1 MEGLADLHTHTTYSD
16 GHHSPL
22 ELLQKAKEAG
32 ISILGIADHDSV
44 GALEEAVEIGRT
56 MGIEV
61 VPGMELSATS
71 PEGEIHVLGYF
82 MDYRSPQLNE
92 ALAIFR
98 QKRIERVERIVGKLN
113 RMKIPLTVES
123 VLAEATGDSVGRPH
137 IANALVASG
146 HAATYHQAFSKF
158 IGEGRPAF
166 EKKADFSPEETI
178 QLIAAAGGL
187 SFLAHP
193 GRAVDESLLHRL
205 IRAGLDGIETC
216 HPSHTPELVHYY
228 RGIVGEYFLLE
239 SGGSDFHGGAK
250 NDDHLLGRV
259 GVPVSAVEMMRHR
272 LFPN

>member
-1 MEGLADLHTHTTYSD
+1 VEGLADLHTHTTHSD

-22 ELLQKAKEAG
+22 ELLRKAKAAG
-32 ISILGIADHDSV
+32 IAILGISDHDSV
-44 GALEEAVEIGRT
+44 GGLEEAIEAGRT

-61 VPGMELSATS
+61 IPGMELSATS

-82 MDYRSPQLNE
+82 MDYRSPVLTD
-92 ALAIFR
+92 ALSLFR
-98 QKRIERVERIVGKLN
+98 QRRIERVERIVGKLN

-123 VLAEATGDSVGRPH
+123 VMAEATGDSVGRPH
-137 IANALVASG
+137 IANALVNGG
-146 HAATYHQAFSKF
+146 HAATYHQAFSRF

-178 QLIAAAGGL
+178 QLISAAGGL

-193 GRAVDESLLHRL
+193 GRAVDEGLLHRL
-205 IRAGLDGIETC
+205 IRSGLDGIEVC
-216 HPSHTPELVHYY
+216 HPSHTPELVQYY
-228 RGIVGEYFLLE
+228 RGIVSEYFLLE

-250 NDDHLLGRV
+250 GDDHLLGRI
-259 GVPVSAVEMMRHR
+259 GVPPAAVEMMRHR